1 MAETI
6 ISFPSVAGSETG
18 IFFLGSAGGLHVT
31 IFYIFSEFC
40 GMHVDIAQSCY
51 FDLTFLTPCIQSSE
65 LLFSPF
71 HMFLLCLVR
80 LGLGN
85 TT

>member
-1 MAETI
+1 MLQ
-6 ISFPSVAGSETG
+6 F
-18 IFFLGSAGGLHVT
+18 
-31 IFYIFSEFC
+31 FYIFSEFC

-85 TT
+85 TTREILHNSFFVLCLCNICE